1 MEEESKKEKICEST
15 TPPVGLLPEK
25 ALTLPQKA
33 STHPEKASTLPE
45 KASTLQEKTSTL
57 PEKPSN
63 IEKVC
68 GGTIPSVGLLPGKNS
83 TLPQNK
89 YPKSSQPLMGL
100 LPLPNLPPL
109 LPSQLLGLLSQPFQ
123 TSTLP
128 KLRLEPMKP
137 LIELPMGVPAALQ
150 SKLRPN
156 LGTRKQAALQKKLKK
171 NPGPIKPLMEL
182 KIEVPAV
189 FQSKLRPEFGATMP
203 PVGTGSS
210 TGTLQPAVTQ
220 PNSKPCLE
228 DTKQTADPVLESS
241 SPAMT
246 REWNRSRPPRSKGP
260 FQRFTSPDDTQHWA
274 GVTTRWLEYTRV
286 GNPLRGTPFICF
298 KTPLKSNFD
307 NKVEPKD
314 RFSTDDLIKTV
325 PNLGLV
331 IDLTATD
338 RYNDV
343 SNYRKRGIKYKKV
356 ICQGQVLPH
365 VNSVKG
371 FFNAVDEYVMTTH
384 AAGKLIGVHCTH
396 GVNRTGY
403 LVCRYMIQRLGFSP
417 ATAISEFEDAR
428 AHGIERKEYTD
439 HLKTNMGN
447 MPFYVR
453 NAGLTKFL
461 KMNFGPK
468 HTDTGIPT
476 LSSRKDGPVEVL
488 SPPRNEFFP
497 TNRGPEMHRE
507 QFPPEKQNYQQWQ
520 PDAPN
525 QFPEGDLRDRL
536 SSNARIS
543 SSNFF
548 NKDSSNEIGRQPP
561 FQKSFYPR
569 LNTGNQYPAGPDRP
583 STTQMGHL
591 EGGLGPHQTLLPRPG
606 PGLRD
611 DPQQIFHKDDHFQQK
626 FYESDQEMGDMGYRR
641 NLNDDYNT
649 GSNEQ
654 FSVNQGK
661 FGMSDEARPGMPNRV
676 DSLLRNRDFPNIPV
690 DQSRAGMFNEREPME
705 RDRVFPQFPPDQ
717 GRTGML
723 NQREPLLSNPPRF
736 PVDQGRPGL
745 LEQVGSML
753 RDKNVSQFSLNL
765 GRTGLPNQAGP
776 IQRDFSQFPADPVR
790 PDLLTQSGPLKRDD
804 GPGPVRKDGSL
815 LMGYDRPIDTFGPN
829 AMPPFSSISLN
840 MKPAGPNWNAPINAG
855 GLYSGPNSMARN
867 YQENDIEIGRN
878 RSVPQSMDSVAMD
891 NNSQNPIYNKSI
903 HERLGEHPSRE
914 RSNAENFFSRDYQS
928 RSRSPDRRQSQ
939 NREFERSPSPEWR
952 ESRSRD
958 RRRSR
963 STSRR
968 RSRSSGR
975 SEKRMRMTS
984 QYSRD
989 GDLFKRRGEVG
1000 DRRSRSRDRF
1010 GIKGKT
1016 HDTDS
1021 LMSMKKDKGPERGY
1035 TSSSID
1041 YPPNMQHVEPYD
1053 KEVIGQKLEHISEM
1067 ADKICKAVNVMRTFN
1082 FPQEFYDDPKN
1093 SDFIFHAR
1101 KFQSLSN
1108 EIQNMLE
1115 NYKATFEDQQPP
1127 SIVSKK
1133 TVKLDPS
1140 QYRKLQPPPEF
1151 IGLGEE
1157 DRPAESMEQLSRG
1170 QSDFHPTEYHPFRSK
1185 YNAPPGY

>member
-1 MEEESKKEKICEST
+1 
-15 TPPVGLLPEK
+15 
-25 ALTLPQKA
+25 
-33 STHPEKASTLPE
+33 
-45 KASTLQEKTSTL
+45 
-57 PEKPSN
+57 
-63 IEKVC
+63 
-68 GGTIPSVGLLPGKNS
+68 
-83 TLPQNK
+83 
-89 YPKSSQPLMGL
+89 
-100 LPLPNLPPL
+100 
-109 LPSQLLGLLSQPFQ
+109 
-123 TSTLP
+123 
-128 KLRLEPMKP
+128 
-137 LIELPMGVPAALQ
+137 
-150 SKLRPN
+150 
-156 LGTRKQAALQKKLKK
+156 
-171 NPGPIKPLMEL
+171 
-182 KIEVPAV
+182 
-189 FQSKLRPEFGATMP
+189 
-203 PVGTGSS
+203 
-210 TGTLQPAVTQ
+210 
-220 PNSKPCLE
+220 
-228 DTKQTADPVLESS
+228 
-241 SPAMT
+241 
-246 REWNRSRPPRSKGP
+246 
-260 FQRFTSPDDTQHWA
+260 
-274 GVTTRWLEYTRV
+274 
-286 GNPLRGTPFICF
+286 
-298 KTPLKSNFD
+298 
-307 NKVEPKD
+307 
-314 RFSTDDLIKTV
+314 
-325 PNLGLV
+325 
-331 IDLTATD
+331 
-338 RYNDV
+338 
-343 SNYRKRGIKYKKV
+343 
-356 ICQGQVLPH
+356 
-365 VNSVKG
+365 
-371 FFNAVDEYVMTTH
+371 
-384 AAGKLIGVHCTH
+384 
-396 GVNRTGY
+396 
-403 LVCRYMIQRLGFSP
+403 
-417 ATAISEFEDAR
+417 
-428 AHGIERKEYTD
+428 
-439 HLKTNMGN
+439 
-447 MPFYVR
+447 
-453 NAGLTKFL
+453 
-461 KMNFGPK
+461 
-468 HTDTGIPT
+468 
-476 LSSRKDGPVEVL
+476 
-488 SPPRNEFFP
+488 
-497 TNRGPEMHRE
+497 
-507 QFPPEKQNYQQWQ
+507 
-520 PDAPN
+520 
-525 QFPEGDLRDRL
+525 
-536 SSNARIS
+536 
-543 SSNFF
+543 
-548 NKDSSNEIGRQPP
+548 
-561 FQKSFYPR
+561 
-569 LNTGNQYPAGPDRP
+569 
-583 STTQMGHL
+583 
-591 EGGLGPHQTLLPRPG
+591 
-606 PGLRD
+606 
-611 DPQQIFHKDDHFQQK
+611 
-626 FYESDQEMGDMGYRR
+626 MGDMGYRR

-1016 HDTDS
+1016 YDKDS
-1021 LMSMKKDKGPERGY
+1021 LMSMKK
-1035 TSSSID
+1035 
-1041 YPPNMQHVEPYD
+1041 
-1053 KEVIGQKLEHISEM
+1053 
-1067 ADKICKAVNVMRTFN
+1067 
-1082 FPQEFYDDPKN
+1082 
-1093 SDFIFHAR
+1093 
-1101 KFQSLSN
+1101 
-1108 EIQNMLE
+1108 
-1115 NYKATFEDQQPP
+1115 
-1127 SIVSKK
+1127 
-1133 TVKLDPS
+1133 
-1140 QYRKLQPPPEF
+1140 
-1151 IGLGEE
+1151 
-1157 DRPAESMEQLSRG
+1157 
-1170 QSDFHPTEYHPFRSK
+1170 
-1185 YNAPPGY
+1185 